1 VHRNTAVLAVLAGVS
16 LLVAVAFLGLW
27 RIAAGSQNH
36 AYDSGPMPPTT
47 VALTAGKTYQ
57 LSTVDGPEQLSD
69 RGALE
74 QPAACTWSTAGEAP
88 QALAVTPVTAD
99 SRSTH
104 VVATFVGPAG
114 GDVHIE
120 CPAWGAVWV
129 DDSDDAPTDLAG
141 LFLVV
146 AVITLTSGVIFA
158 LTAVYRRSIAPVGRH
173 ARDEDEEIVTDV
185 EWESDLPPSGAPAAD
200 RYRDP

>member
-1 VHRNTAVLAVLAGVS
+1 MRRDTAVLAVLSGVA

-27 RIAAGSQNH
+27 RIADGSQNH

-47 VALTAGKTYQ
+47 VALTVGKTYQ
-57 LSTVDGPEQLSD
+57 LSTVDGPDELAVRGVLNQSD
-69 RGALE
+69 
-74 QPAACTWSTAGEAP
+74 ACTWSTAGEAA
-88 QALAVTPVTAD
+88 QTLAVTPLTAD

-104 VVATFVGPAG
+104 VVATFIGPAA

-146 AVITLTSGVIFA
+146 AVITLTAGVILA
-158 LTAVYRRSIAPVGRH
+158 LTALYRRSTAPAGRH
-173 ARDEDEEIVTDV
+173 ARDDELATDV
-185 EWESDLPPSGAPAAD
+185 EWDIPAREAPAD
-200 RYRDP
+200 RYHDPYAPE